1 MQYLLH
7 KLKYIYVLLIKKS
20 DQVHLFDSKERHENR
35 RAVASRQWTD
45 VIFVGVSAQQRRRND
60 SANHHHNVGAAVAQ
74 TEHADDGC
82 GAFGGGVLLGA
93 VLTSLVGNV
102 SVEKSE

>member
-60 SANHHHNVGAAVAQ
+60 SANHHHNVGAAAQ
-74 TEHADDGC
+74 TEHADDGWC
-82 GAFGGGVLLGA
+82 FWWWSAAWCCAHVVGG
-93 VLTSLVGNV
+93 
-102 SVEKSE
+102 KCFC